1 MTEDIVVLGSTG
13 SIGTQT
19 LEVIDHLNRTEQ
31 NHFNIKGLACGTST
45 ELLLEQIEK
54 FQPEVVSVS
63 GENERQE
70 ILDGTSGELDVK
82 TGTDGLNY
90 LAEFSE
96 GITLVNSLVGFL
108 GLEPTLIAA
117 GRAEKILLANKESL
131 VVGGELVDQK
141 LESSDT
147 SLIPIDSEHNAIF
160 QALESGEESEVERL
174 VITAS
179 GGPFLHTPLEEIA
192 DATPEEALDH
202 PNWDMGSRITCDS
215 ASMVNKGLEVIEAHW
230 LFGLPYESIDPVIHP
245 QSVVHSLVQFRD
257 GSMVGELGEPDMK
270 VPIQYALT
278 YPRRRKN
285 NYERTDLTELEKL
298 EFRELDSERYPAF
311 EVVVNAGKEGGNRPA
326 AINGADESLIEEF
339 LEERIKFGDIA
350 RGLNLVLD
358 ELDAIEEPDLHQLKS
373 TDKWARRKVKEL
385 VKDGKIGVK

>member
-19 LEVIDHLNRTEQ
+19 LEVIHHLNRTEQ

>member
-19 LEVIDHLNRTEQ
+19 LEVISHLNKTNQDR
-31 NHFNIKGLACGTST
+31 FNVKGLACGTST

-54 FQPEVVSVS
+54 FRPELVSVG
-63 GENERQE
+63 GEGERRE
-70 ILDGTSGELDVK
+70 ILNGYSGELDVK

-96 GITLVNSLVGFL
+96 GATLVNSLVGFL
-108 GLEPTLIAA
+108 GLEPTLTAA
-117 GRAEKILLANKESL
+117 GKAERILLANKESL
-131 VVGGELVDQK
+131 VVGGELVNRE

-160 QALESGEESEVERL
+160 QALESGKESEVERL

-192 DATPEEALDH
+192 NATPEEALDH
-202 PNWDMGSRITCDS
+202 PNWDMGNRITCDS

-230 LFGLPYESIDPVIHP
+230 LFGLPYERVDPVIHP

-278 YPRRRKN
+278 YPHRRKN
-285 NYERTDLTELEKL
+285 EYERTNLAELEKL
-298 EFRELDSERYPAF
+298 EFRELERERYPAF
-311 EVVVNAGKEGGNRPA
+311 EVVVNAGKKGGNRPA
-326 AINGADESLIEEF
+326 AVNGADESLIKEF
-339 LEERIKFGDIA
+339 MAEKIKFGDIA
-350 RGLNLVLD
+350 RGLELVL
-358 ELDAIEEPDLHQLKS
+358 ESLEPVEEPCLSQLKS
-373 TDKWARRKVKEL
+373 TDNWARRKVKEF
-385 VKDGKIGVK
+385 VKEGKIGVK

>member
-19 LEVIDHLNRTEQ
+19 LEVISHLNKTNQDR
-31 NHFNIKGLACGTST
+31 FNVKGLACGTST

-54 FQPEVVSVS
+54 FRPELVSVGS
-63 GENERQE
+63 EGERRE
-70 ILDGTSGELDVK
+70 ILNGYSGELDVK

-96 GITLVNSLVGFL
+96 GATLVNSLVGFL
-108 GLEPTLIAA
+108 GLEPTLTAA
-117 GRAEKILLANKESL
+117 GKAERILLANKESL
-131 VVGGELVDQK
+131 VVGGALVNRE
-141 LESSDT
+141 LESSNT

-160 QALESGEESEVERL
+160 QALQSGKESEVERL

-192 DATPEEALDH
+192 EATPEEALDH
-202 PNWDMGSRITCDS
+202 PNWDMGNRITCDS

-230 LFGLPYESIDPVIHP
+230 LFGLPYERIDPVIHP

-278 YPRRRKN
+278 YPHRRKN
-285 NYERTDLTELEKL
+285 DYERTNLAELEKL
-298 EFRELDSERYPAF
+298 EFRELEGERYPAF
-311 EVVVNAGKEGGNRPA
+311 EVVVNAGKKGGNRPA
-326 AINGADESLIEEF
+326 AVNGADESLIEEF
-339 LEERIKFGDIA
+339 LAERIKFGDIA
-350 RGLNLVLD
+350 RGLELVL
-358 ELDAIEEPDLHQLKS
+358 ENLEPVEDPSLSQLKS
-373 TDKWARRKVKEL
+373 TDNWARRKVKEF
-385 VKDGKIGVK
+385 VKEGKIGVK

>member
-45 ELLLEQIEK
+45 KLLLEQIEK